1 MQSYRKITLNK
12 IILSFNKATRN
23 IAVHGFRLNA
33 SYGSSRAEVFCKK
46 GVPRNFTKFAGKH
59 MCQNLFFNKAETCNF
74 IKNETLVQV
83 FSCEFCEISK
93 NTYFIEHLWWLLLQL
108 ITFEWIVVIKKGNS
122 WIICPLD
129 FLYFFHGKQ
138 KFNRFIILYVFSP
151 RFFCGWSSIRAFNFT
166 HFHSLILLTHS
177 MPISFYAP
185 WKPEVFWCFQ
195 GV

>member
-83 FSCEFCEISK
+83 FSCEFCETFK
-93 NTYFIEHLWWLLLQL
+93 NTFFAEHLRATASVPS
-108 ITFEWIVVIKKGNS
+108 TFPFS
-122 WIICPLD
+122 T
-129 FLYFFHGKQ
+129 FTFMY
-138 KFNRFIILYVFSP
+138 IILVL
-151 RFFCGWSSIRAFNFT
+151 FT
-166 HFHSLILLTHS
+166 QNSCRNK
-177 MPISFYAP
+177 Y
-185 WKPEVFWCFQ
+185 
-195 GV
+195 